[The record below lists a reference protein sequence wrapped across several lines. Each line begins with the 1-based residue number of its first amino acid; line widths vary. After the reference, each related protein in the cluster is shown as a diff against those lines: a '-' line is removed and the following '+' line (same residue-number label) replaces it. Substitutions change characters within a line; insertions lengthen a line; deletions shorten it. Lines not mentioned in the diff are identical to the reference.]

1 MFQPCYFCDEL
12 RMYPLSNM
20 MNYNGLYV
28 CIHSRLFLKANF
40 NQIIGECGICFEHTR
55 LLTLPCQHT
64 LCLSCCK
71 IIYFGIATTEKPIHW
86 KEISTPEWIHDE
98 DKLNEYE
105 MFKLKWFDSDETYE
119 TSIKRRNKL
128 CSQRPEWMNTPDF
141 LNYENELLHY
151 EKVVKEWKEYQKN
164 KFKGNGK
171 CPFCQYNRLQF

>member
-1 MFQPCYFCDEL
+1 
-12 RMYPLSNM
+12 